1 MKSNQKRNRKILNMF
16 SVVFIIT
23 LMVLNVVFVFRFRHL
38 KENNQILIIKAE
50 HKIRELKS
58 LNDKLQYMIYNN
70 LYSEAT
76 LLNPDICLTGVDSK
90 SKISLEDFVL
100 NSPVLFL
107 RFTEYSC
114 HVCVEQALKKVHDMN
129 SSFKTEKFV
138 ILASYENLKDLLLFK
153 KNNNID
159 YPIFTI
165 FSDTLSVPIETLNF
179 PYFFIL
185 NKDFQATNIFYPL
198 TSLPEL
204 TDDYFGILRKKYPIL
219 FKLVQ

>member
-1 MKSNQKRNRKILNMF
+1 MKNNQPETGNVQRVIIF
-16 SVVFIIT
+16 VFLL
-23 LMVLNVVFVFRFRHL
+23 LMVILNVVFVFRFRHL
-38 KENNQILIIKAE
+38 RENNQIAIIKAE
-50 HKIRELKS
+50 HKIEELQS
-58 LNDKLQYMIYNN
+58 LNDKLRYMVYNN
-70 LYSEAT
+70 LYSESS
-76 LLNPDICLTGVDSK
+76 LLNPNICLTNVGSK

-114 HVCVEQALKKVHDMN
+114 HVCVEQALKKIQNMH
-129 SSFKTEKFV
+129 SSFKTEKFA
-138 ILASYENLKDLLLFK
+138 ILASYENLRDLLLFK

-165 FSDTLSVPIETLNF
+165 DTVSLSIPLETLNF

-185 NKDFQATNIFYPL
+185 NKKFQATNLFYPL

-204 TDDYFGILRKKYPIL
+204 TDNYLEILRKKYPIL
-219 FKLVQ
+219 FK

>member
-1 MKSNQKRNRKILNMF
+1 MKNNQPGTGKVQRGIILVFLLLMVILN
-16 SVVFIIT
+16 I
-23 LMVLNVVFVFRFRHL
+23 VFVFRFRHL
-38 KENNQILIIKAE
+38 RENNQIAIIKAK
-50 HKIRELKS
+50 HKIEELQS
-58 LNDKLQYMIYNN
+58 LNDKLRYMIYNN
-70 LYSEAT
+70 LYSESS
-76 LLNPDICLTGVDSK
+76 LLNPNICLTDVDSK

-100 NSPVLFL
+100 NGPVLFL

-138 ILASYENLKDLLLFK
+138 ILASYENLRDLLLFK

-165 FSDTLSVPIETLNF
+165 YSDTLSIPIETLNF

-185 NKDFQATNIFYPL
+185 NKNFQATNIFYPL